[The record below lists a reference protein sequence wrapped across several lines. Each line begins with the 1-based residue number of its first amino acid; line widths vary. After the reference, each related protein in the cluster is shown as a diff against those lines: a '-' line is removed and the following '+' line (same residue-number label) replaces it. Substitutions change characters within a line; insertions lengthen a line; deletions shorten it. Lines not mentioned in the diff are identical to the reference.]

1 MWMILQA
8 EKPEDWVIATGVTT
22 TVRDFVI
29 MSFAY
34 IGIELEFNGEGLSER
49 ATIKSCSNLEY
60 QVPIG
65 QEVISVDERYFRPTE
80 VDFLLG
86 NPKKAN
92 TKLGWKPK
100 YDLKFLVDDMMEND
114 LKLMSKEQYLK
125 NGAYKLMNYFE

>member
-1 MWMILQA
+1 MSDNMNKNIWLIGAGQMAVDYHKVLDDLEVPFTVVGRGKSSA
-8 EKPEDWVIATGVTT
+8 KLFFNKTGFKPFLG
-22 TVRDFVI
+22 
-29 MSFAY
+29 
-34 IGIELEFNGEGLSER
+34 GLK
-49 ATIKSCSNLEY
+49 A
-60 QVPIG
+60 
-65 QEVISVDERYFRPTE
+65 
-80 VDFLLG
+80 FLLG